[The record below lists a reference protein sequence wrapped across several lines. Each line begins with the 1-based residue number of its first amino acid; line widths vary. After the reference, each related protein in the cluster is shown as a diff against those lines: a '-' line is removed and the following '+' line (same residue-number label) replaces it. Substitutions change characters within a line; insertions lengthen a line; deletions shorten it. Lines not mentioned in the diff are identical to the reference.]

1 MGRHYVKVPQMPWYG
16 DTELEIDFPE
26 SWDVEVAYMHGHN
39 APPLNDEGIRKAFAN
54 PIGSRPIRE
63 LAKGK
68 KEVAIVF
75 DDMTRPTPSAVVI
88 PYVLEELA
96 AAGIPDDNIRFIS
109 APGTHG
115 KMNGIELRKKLGEEV
130 MGRFMVYN
138 HNPYENC
145 TPVGFTSRGTP
156 VQINSEFMS
165 CDLKIAIG
173 ALVPHPLVGFGGGA
187 KIIVPGVT
195 SMETI
200 LANHV
205 RNGLFSP
212 STPIGIIE
220 GNAMTQDNNEAARMV
235 GLDVKIDTV
244 INLKREITALFVGD
258 VVAEYEEGVKLAEDH
273 YATDMIPGCDIC
285 VANCWAKGN
294 EMGLALRRAD
304 PLLASGKAGE
314 MVLLVTT
321 PEGQINHYLC
331 KRFGKKFGG
340 RAWIPRTTL
349 PPNTKRLTI
358 MQSYADRAGVEWI
371 APLDSVEVLKT
382 WDEVISVLE
391 SRYTYRVKVAV
402 IPDGTIQYFPAASAS
417 GQSLRSEDRSA
428 DLAITA

>member
-1 MGRHYVKVPQMPWYG
+1 MARNIIKVPQMPWYG
-16 DTELEIDFPE
+16 DTELEIDFPD

-39 APPLNDEGIRKAFAN
+39 ASPLNDEGIRKAFAN
-54 PIGSRPIRE
+54 PIGSRTIGE

-75 DDMTRPTPSAVVI
+75 DDMTRPTPSAVII

-96 AAGIPDDNIRFIS
+96 SAGIPDDSIRFIS

-115 KMNGIELRKKLGEEV
+115 KMNGIELRKKLGDEV

-145 TPVGFTSRGTP
+145 TPIGFTSRGTP
-156 VQINSEFMS
+156 VQINSEFMA

-187 KIIVPGVT
+187 KIIIPGVA

-200 LANHV
+200 VANHV

-235 GLDVKIDTV
+235 GLDVKIDV
-244 INLKREITALFVGD
+244 IINLKREITALFVGD
-258 VVAEYEEGVKLAEDH
+258 VVAEYEEGVKLAKEH
-273 YATDMIPGCDIC
+273 YATDMVEDCDIC

-358 MQSYADRAGVEWI
+358 MQSYGDRAGIDWI
-371 APLDSVEVLKT
+371 APLDSVEVMKT
-382 WDEVISVLE
+382 WNEVIQAME
-391 SRYTYRVKVAV
+391 RRYPSKVKVAV
-402 IPDGTIQYFPAASAS
+402 IPDGTIQYFPSASAS
-417 GQSLRSEDRSA
+417 GLSLRSEDRSA
-428 DLAITA
+428 DLTKVK